1 MGVDW
6 IKVKNEYIS
15 TGISTRKLA
24 EKYGIS
30 ASSVMKKASAEKWAS
45 QRKEQES
52 RIEAELKRKTASSVA
67 ASEADRFSTLVRIGE
82 KAARFLEGR
91 LDVLIAVGAKS
102 YEVKAIMETVKLI
115 RDVYDSGPRT
125 SEDDPLLAYLERLK
139 NDG

>member
-30 ASSVMKKASAEKWAS
+30 ASSVMKKAAAEKWAS
-45 QRKEQES
+45 QRKEQKS

-67 ASEADRFSTLVRIGE
+67 ASEADRLSTLVRIGE

-115 RDVYDSGPRT
+115 REVYDSGPRT